1 MNITLNLEISN
12 REILDF
18 GDLEREIFDVALQVG
33 RQLMEHALKKLD
45 DELLAGRDAARY
57 RNKGFRQT
65 CIKTKLGAIEYSR
78 RVYVDKAAPESARCV
93 HLLDEALHMEK
104 VGLVSAEVCQVAA
117 AAVCETTY
125 RGAAELISETTG
137 LEISAQGVWN
147 LIQKLGESQT
157 SLVQRHA
164 ELAQH
169 HKGTGVLTTKLLY
182 EEDDGIWLKLQGKSR
197 KEHGPSKEMKVGIAY
212 DGVQWAE
219 TKSGKRRVLDN
230 KVAYAS
236 FEDAKTFRKNK
247 EGLVAS
253 RFNVEEI
260 ELRICNGDG
269 ANWIRKKNSAHC
281 IGVLDKFH
289 RNKKITE
296 CVRDPE
302 FAAILRGLLYS
313 KDIDLILSCLEARI
327 NSVSDPSEIEKLK
340 ELYSYYHENKDS
352 LLSYDDRGITIP
364 ETREPGVI
372 HHARLGSME
381 SNVFTLIGNRMKGRR
396 ACWSERGANNLA
408 VLLCQRH
415 TIGFEG
421 LFAPLPTLPQLPSL
435 PQKEPEFVD
444 TMPLYSAD
452 KIPRREGR
460 GYEWKTCLTVS
471 GTTGW
476 LSSLLK
482 AISKSNNF

>member
-1 MNITLNLEISN
+1 MNIALNIEISN
-12 REILDF
+12 QEINNF
-18 GDLEREIFDVALQVG
+18 GELEREIFEIALGVG
-33 RQLMEHALKKLD
+33 RQIMQETLKKLD
-45 DELLAGRDAARY
+45 DELLAERDVARY
-57 RNKGFRQT
+57 RNKGFQQT
-65 CIKTKLGAIEYSR
+65 CIKTKLGAVEYKR
-78 RVYVDKAAPESARCV
+78 RVYVDNAVPESVRCV
-93 HLLDEALHMEK
+93 HLLDEALNMNQ
-104 VGLVSAEVCQVAA
+104 VGLVSAEMCQIAA
-117 AAVCETTY
+117 TAVCETSY

-137 LEISAQGVWN
+137 LNISAQGVWDI
-147 LIQKLGESQT
+147 IQKLGESQV

-164 ELAQH
+164 ELAQL
-169 HKGTGVLTTKLLY
+169 HKGTGALVTKLLY

-197 KEHGPSKEMKVGIAY
+197 QEYGPAKEMKVGIAY

-236 FEDAKTFRKNK
+236 FENAKTFRRNK

-253 RFNVEEI
+253 RFDVDEI
-260 ELRICNGDG
+260 ELRVCNGDG
-269 ANWIRKKNSAHC
+269 ANWIRKKNGSRC
-281 IGVLDKFH
+281 IDVLDKFH

-302 FAAILRGLLYS
+302 FAALLRGLLYS
-313 KDIDLILSCLEARI
+313 KNIDMLFDCLEAQI
-327 NSVSDPSEIEKLK
+327 NSVSDPSESERLK
-340 ELYSYYHENKDS
+340 ELQSYYQENMAS
-352 LLSYDDRGITIP
+352 LLSYYDRDITIP

-396 ACWSERGANNLA
+396 ACWSEKGANNLA

-415 TIGFEG
+415 TVGFEN
-421 LFAPLPTLPQLPSL
+421 LFAATPSL

-444 TMPLYSAD
+444 TLPLYSAD
-452 KIPRREGR
+452 KIPKREGK
-460 GYEWKTCLTVS
+460 GYEWQDCLTIS

-476 LSSLLK
+476 LSSFLK
-482 AISKSNNF
+482 EISKSNNF